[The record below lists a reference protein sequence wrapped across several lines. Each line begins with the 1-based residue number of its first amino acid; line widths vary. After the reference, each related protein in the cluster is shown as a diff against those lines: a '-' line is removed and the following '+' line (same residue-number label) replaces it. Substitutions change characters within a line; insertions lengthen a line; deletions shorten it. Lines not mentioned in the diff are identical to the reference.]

1 MENPRPEKV
10 AVVDEVKSKLEAAT
24 GVILTEYRG
33 LNVTAMAELRKS
45 IRDAGAEYKVYK
57 NTLVRF
63 AAQSLDIDLDELLT
77 GPTAVAFAS
86 PSADGTPGDTVG
98 LAKALVDFAKANDM
112 LVVKGGLLG
121 DVAIDADGVTALA
134 KTPPRVELYAEF
146 LGAGLSFYQEFAGLL
161 DAKLR
166 EFSYALQ
173 ELVDKGVLAEGDAP
187 AEEPAPAEAAA
198 EEAAPTEAPAEE
210 PAPTEAPAEEPAPTE
225 VAAEAEA
232 TEETN
237 QTEAVAEVLD
247 ESGEA
252 SDSTEED

>member
-10 AVVDEVKSKLEAAT
+10 AVVDEVKSKLEAST

-33 LNVTAMAELRKS
+33 LDVSAMAELRKS

-63 AAQSLDIDLDELLT
+63 AAEALDLDFGDLLT
-77 GPTAVAFAS
+77 GPTAVAFALQND
-86 PSADGTPGDTVG
+86 DGTPGDTVG
-98 LAKALVDFAKANDM
+98 LAKALVDFAKANDK

-173 ELVDKGVLAEGDAP
+173 ELADKGVLADGDAP
-187 AEEPAPAEAAA
+187 AEPPAA
-198 EEAAPTEAPAEE
+198 EEPEAEAVPEATDEVATEDAPEAEE
-210 PAPTEAPAEEPAPTE
+210 PTE
-225 VAAEAEA
+225 
-232 TEETN
+232 
-237 QTEAVAEVLD
+237 TEAVAEVTD
-247 ESGEA
+247 EDGEPADDTPA
-252 SDSTEED
+252 SDTTEEE

>member
-1 MENPRPEKV
+1 MEKPRPEKV
-10 AVVDEVKSKLEAAT
+10 AVVDEVKSKLETST

-33 LNVTAMAELRKS
+33 LNVTDMAELRKS

-63 AAQSLDIDLDELLT
+63 AAQALEIDLDELLT

-86 PSADGTPGDTVG
+86 PSEDGKPGDTVA
-98 LAKALVDFAKANDM
+98 LAKALVDFAKANDK
-112 LVVKGGLLG
+112 LIVKGGLLG
-121 DVAIDADGVTALA
+121 DVAIDANGVTALA

-166 EFSYALQ
+166 EFGYALQ
-173 ELVDKGVLAEGDAP
+173 ELADKGVLAPGDAP
-187 AEEPAPAEAAA
+187 AEA
-198 EEAAPTEAPAEE
+198 EEAAPAEAEE
-210 PAPTEAPAEEPAPTE
+210 PAADSAADETAETS
-225 VAAEAEA
+225 
-232 TEETN
+232 T
-237 QTEAVAEVLD
+237 TEAVAEVPD

-252 SDSTEED
+252 SDSTEEE